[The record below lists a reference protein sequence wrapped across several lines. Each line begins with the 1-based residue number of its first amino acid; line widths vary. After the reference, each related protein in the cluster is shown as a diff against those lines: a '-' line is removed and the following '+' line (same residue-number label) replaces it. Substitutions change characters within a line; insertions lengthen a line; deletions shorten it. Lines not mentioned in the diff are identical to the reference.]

1 MTKIMHFEPIK
12 DAIGVQVIHRE
23 TGNNVE
29 EPLYF
34 EATAPIKQVMDFLV
48 EYIME
53 GNEMTEQEVR
63 ATYRFEVVL

>member
-1 MTKIMHFEPIK
+1 MPDIMRYDPAPK
-12 DAIGVQVIHRE
+12 TVGVQVIHRE
-23 TGNNVE
+23 TGNEVE

-34 EATAPIKQVMDFLV
+34 DETRPLEEVIKYLI

-63 ATYRFEVVL
+63 ATYRFRIEL